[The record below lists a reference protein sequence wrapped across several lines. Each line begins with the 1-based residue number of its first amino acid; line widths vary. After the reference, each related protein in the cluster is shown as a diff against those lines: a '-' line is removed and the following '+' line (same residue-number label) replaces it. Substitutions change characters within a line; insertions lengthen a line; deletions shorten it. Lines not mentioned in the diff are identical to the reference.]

1 MSGGKTPQTS
11 GTWESWLVELG
22 ELLMKERAALQRM
35 DALGVEAASAEKLAL
50 LERLEGKERAEATP
64 EALRELARL
73 REVALENQ
81 LLLVHARDLLRG
93 AVESLGPSRDG
104 RGALLEAVG

>member
-1 MSGGKTPQTS
+1 MTDRKTSQTS
-11 GTWESWLVELG
+11 GPWETWLAELG
-22 ELLMKERAALQRM
+22 DLLTKERAALERM
-35 DALGVEAASAEKLAL
+35 DALGVETASAEKLRL
-50 LERLEGKERAEATP
+50 LEQLESKDRAEATP